1 MCMNNSG
8 RERSESRVPNGMG
21 PIEIALRNG
30 LYRKTRIISLSHWW
44 GLLLIRRRKHTSTA
58 TYTHGRSVL
67 GLRRIQKSKA
77 TNRKTGFQTMRDLRC
92 LCSGSASG
100 CEYNSKRTWFV
111 EVRWWWVGT
120 QKDMIRI
127 SSHVSEHNHP
137 LSETSGEKKEWY
149 SHARL
154 DTCAKDMIKYLRDND
169 SLQRCMTNMIQTWM
183 LRRWRGSVAASAA
196 YWGTVQ
202 TSARINLSIWVLISQ
217 ISSFVNVTDSTE
229 F

>member
-1 MCMNNSG
+1 VNDLPPEEEDCSIAELRNNSG

-100 CEYNSKRTWFV
+100 CEYNSKRT
-111 EVRWWWVGT
+111 
-120 QKDMIRI
+120 
-127 SSHVSEHNHP
+127 
-137 LSETSGEKKEWY
+137 
-149 SHARL
+149 
-154 DTCAKDMIKYLRDND
+154 
-169 SLQRCMTNMIQTWM
+169 
-183 LRRWRGSVAASAA
+183 
-196 YWGTVQ
+196 
-202 TSARINLSIWVLISQ
+202 
-217 ISSFVNVTDSTE
+217 
-229 F
+229 